1 MVNNNKLILI
11 YIFFKKTFFV
21 INILFSSKYLLVQE
35 YFNLKIINVI
45 NIMDWI
51 FFLTDIMDWVLYIW
65 RTNTTSNLDLVRNR
79 RNIFLLV
86 KFIMT
91 KTLSYNNYYSTFF
104 IPRMIFPAPHR
115 KPEWTKLPLQS
126 TCSSHF
132 PAFLFFKTPVTTMF
146 SSPKSPWSP
155 IQTKTSSNKGLIAKK
170 KKNSAFPLG

>member
-1 MVNNNKLILI
+1 
-11 YIFFKKTFFV
+11 
-21 INILFSSKYLLVQE
+21 
-35 YFNLKIINVI
+35 
-45 NIMDWI
+45 MDWI

-104 IPRMIFPAPHR
+104 IPRMIFPAPYR

-170 KKNSAFPLG
+170 KKKK